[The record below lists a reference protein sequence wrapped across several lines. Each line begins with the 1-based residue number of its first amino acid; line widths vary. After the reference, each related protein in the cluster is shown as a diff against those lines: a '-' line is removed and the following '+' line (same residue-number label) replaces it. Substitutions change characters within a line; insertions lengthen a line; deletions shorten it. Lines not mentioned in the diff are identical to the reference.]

1 MDDLMHRLCA
11 LAQRYDERMLMITAR
26 DTDEFHAIDKYQ
38 IQVLE
43 KTYHKEAFVEKMK
56 QPQALDLVRFLKK
69 LIFCSYPP
77 PFPPPR

>member
-43 KTYHKEAFVEKMK
+43 KTYHKEAFAEKMK
-56 QPQALDLVRFLKK
+56 QPVKRVTIMKIQNGSEKSGQPLMNFA
-69 LIFCSYPP
+69 
-77 PFPPPR
+77 